1 MALVSEIDLPHL
13 PVDDP
18 AFRADP
24 FAAVEQARKKHPWL
38 ATTDYGLLIHG
49 YQAIK
54 DIIGPD
60 APAGTGFRISVEGSD
75 EEEAEVGLNVEDGP
89 LEGDLIIDAG
99 QGVLVYLDEEA
110 ADLLEQVLP
119 TLHKIGGSHAQ
130 RDLFEQI
137 YLDSLIRA
145 GRSER
150 ALALIGRRLA
160 ARPNIAHTRRLA
172 QRLAT

>member
-1 MALVSEIDLPHL
+1 MQQVMWQQVAVPAAHALVSH
-13 PVDDP
+13 
-18 AFRADP
+18 
-24 FAAVEQARKKHPWL
+24 AVGR
-38 ATTDYGLLIHG
+38 
-49 YQAIK
+49 
-54 DIIGPD
+54 
-60 APAGTGFRISVEGSD
+60 V
-75 EEEAEVGLNVEDGP
+75 
-89 LEGDLIIDAG
+89 
-99 QGVLVYLDEEA
+99 EEA

-172 QRLAT
+172 QRLAA